1 MTRRIAAGSVT
12 NPTHTD
18 TSRRAGAQA
27 PRGLGQLPDETE
39 RWVKRWPR
47 DALLHDGRGALG
59 LGVGPEDVPNADAGW
74 AVAER
79 GVGAALVVVVD
90 PVWQRLPTG
99 LA

>member
-1 MTRRIAAGSVT
+1 MATWEYAFAMASGRHGGATTPCTGS
-12 NPTHTD
+12 
-18 TSRRAGAQA
+18 
-27 PRGLGQLPDETE
+27 
-39 RWVKRWPR
+39 
-47 DALLHDGRGALG
+47 
-59 LGVGPEDVPNADAGW
+59 VGPEDVPNADAGW